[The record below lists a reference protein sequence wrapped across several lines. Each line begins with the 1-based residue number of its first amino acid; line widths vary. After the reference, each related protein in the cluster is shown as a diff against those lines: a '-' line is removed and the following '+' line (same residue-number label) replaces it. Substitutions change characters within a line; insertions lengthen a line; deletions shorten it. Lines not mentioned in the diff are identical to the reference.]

1 MIVMLEMKW
10 GVQTRR
16 KREMKHDA
24 NQRLEWERAVLGH
37 FRAGQEREK
46 HERWARAER
55 CIIIF

>member
-1 MIVMLEMKW
+1 
-10 GVQTRR
+10 
-16 KREMKHDA
+16 MKHDA